1 MLIMIGTSSKGL
13 SRSLYLLACIKRV
26 IVLNSSRLFCRLQC
40 LFILQTAV
48 PVYFANCSACS
59 FCRLQCLFHLN
70 YTALPS
76 KAVLSL

>member
-40 LFILQTAV
+40 LF
-48 PVYFANCSACS
+48 
-59 FCRLQCLFHLN
+59 HLN